1 MNPNSVK
8 ELYQKYLDG
17 SCTPE
22 EKELLEKAFLVYA
35 QAQDTLPDEST
46 IQSTSERVRDHLSTL
61 LRHDLRRRQRRHR
74 IYYLAA
80 ALLTVFISIGLITW
94 NMSHPESDTQ
104 HAWTADAQPGSNKAT
119 LTLSNGHTV
128 HLKEVTSGIV
138 AGENI
143 TYADGSP
150 VVNETDL
157 SQSGKPTPRKAAT
170 QMLTLTTPRG
180 GTYKVTLP
188 DGSGVWLNANSVLRY
203 PARFANTQRV
213 VDIEGEAYFEVV
225 TDEKRPFKVR
235 TAGQEVVVLG
245 TSFNLSA
252 YPEDHSTATTLVE
265 GSIRIVNKSNQTVHM
280 LRPGQ
285 QAKLSSTGVQV
296 YPVDT
301 EAFIAWKN
309 GYFYFDDAD
318 MYTILKDFSR
328 WYNVE
333 IEVSLLP
340 ESELFTGKIPRNV
353 SLQNALRIVE
363 KTSGMSF
370 QLIDNKLKLSRLRKG
385 GDAMDH

>member
-1 MNPNSVK
+1 
-8 ELYQKYLDG
+8 
-17 SCTPE
+17 
-22 EKELLEKAFLVYA
+22 
-35 QAQDTLPDEST
+35 
-46 IQSTSERVRDHLSTL
+46 LSTL

-104 HAWTADAQPGSNKAT
+104 HAWTADAQPGSHKAT
-119 LTLSNGHTV
+119 LTLSNGPTV

-309 GYFYFDDAD
+309 GYF
-318 MYTILKDFSR
+318 
-328 WYNVE
+328 
-333 IEVSLLP
+333 
-340 ESELFTGKIPRNV
+340 
-353 SLQNALRIVE
+353 
-363 KTSGMSF
+363 
-370 QLIDNKLKLSRLRKG
+370 
-385 GDAMDH
+385 